1 MMNVNGAPN
10 WRRSTH
16 CGANGTCVEVAAL
29 ASPGS
34 LIGARD
40 AKRGERSPVLTLT
53 RAEWR
58 AFLTQVKSG
67 SLDGPA

>member
-1 MMNVNGAPN
+1 M
-10 WRRSTH
+10 
-16 CGANGTCVEVAAL
+16 EIAAL

-58 AFLTQVKSG
+58 TFLTQVKSG